1 MAVKGGMGGRYIK
14 SIKSI
19 DSPLLR
25 RYNVIAVDS
34 FQQEGGAHTDYII
47 AFLISVLAGIVGHF
61 ICKWLDRDK

>member
-1 MAVKGGMGGRYIK
+1 MGGRYIK

-34 FQQEGGAHTDYII
+34 FQQEGGAHLEYII
-47 AFLISVLAGIVGHF
+47 AFFISIMAGIICYY
-61 ICKWLDRDK
+61 ICKWLDGDK